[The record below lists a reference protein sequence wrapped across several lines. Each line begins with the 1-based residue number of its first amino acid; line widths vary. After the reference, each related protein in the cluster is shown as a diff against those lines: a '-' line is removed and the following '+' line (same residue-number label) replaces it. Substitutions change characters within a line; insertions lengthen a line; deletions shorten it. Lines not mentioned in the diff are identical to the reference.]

1 MGLALPWG
9 STEPWGQ
16 RKMAMGQPCWSN
28 APLFVLF
35 ITRDKG
41 LGDLM
46 EEQGRETGD
55 LEI

>member
-1 MGLALPWG
+1 MV
-9 STEPWGQ
+9 
-16 RKMAMGQPCWSN
+16 MGQPCWSN

-46 EEQGRETGD
+46 EEQGQETGD